1 MDLQLTGKKALITG
15 GTRGLGY
22 AVAQTL
28 LTEGVSI
35 AINSRDEAHVEAALK
50 DLSPFGPVFTA
61 RGDVS
66 VPAAAEEVVHT
77 AARQLQGLDLLV
89 TNSGG
94 PRTGRFETF
103 SVDDW
108 QQAFQLTFLSHA
120 RLIHAAL
127 PYLRASAAPSILT
140 ITSISAKQPI
150 PDLILSNSLRAGVLG
165 LTKSL
170 ALELGSEGIRV
181 NSILPGFTLTE
192 RADSLLADRAK
203 KNNTSI
209 EEEKLKQIDAS
220 ALKRIATPQEFANVA
235 VFLLSPAASYLTGA
249 MLSVD
254 GGMVKGLL

>member
-1 MDLQLTGKKALITG
+1 M
-15 GTRGLGY
+15 
-22 AVAQTL
+22 
-28 LTEGVSI
+28 S
-35 AINSRDEAHVEAALK
+35 
-50 DLSPFGPVFTA
+50 LSSYGPVFGT

-66 VPAAAEEVVHT
+66 IPAEAEEVVQ
-77 AARQLQGLDLLV
+77 AAASQLHGLDLLV

-94 PRTGRFETF
+94 PQTGRFETF
-103 SVDDW
+103 TVDDW

-127 PYLRASAAPSILT
+127 PYLRASVAPSILT

-170 ALELGSEGIRV
+170 ALELGCEGIRV
-181 NSILPGFTLTE
+181 NSILPGFTSTD
-192 RADSLLADRAK
+192 RASRLLADRAM
-203 KNNTSI
+203 KNNTSFD
-209 EEEKLKQIDAS
+209 EESRKQTEAS

-235 VFLLSPAASYLTGA
+235 VFLLSPVASYLTGV

-254 GGMVKGLL
+254 GGMVKGML